1 MLNNMA
7 ITGFALKIGAEICR
21 NLPAKN
27 QACGGAPFRP
37 YKSLIFTSK
46 TVFDII
52 EIYLIQINIIQ

>member
-27 QACGGAPFRP
+27 QACGGAPFQP
-37 YKSLIFTSK
+37 YNSLTFTSK

-52 EIYLIQINIIQ
+52 EIYLI

>member
-1 MLNNMA
+1 MLNDRA
-7 ITGFALKIGAEICR
+7 FTEFALKLRAEIWG
-21 NLPAKN
+21 NFPAKN

-52 EIYLIQINIIQ
+52 EIYLI

>member
-1 MLNNMA
+1 MLNDRA
-7 ITGFALKIGAEICR
+7 FTGFALKVRAEISG

-52 EIYLIQINIIQ
+52 EIYLI